1 MAGVDSGYLNNND
14 LQANLLPGYD
24 MISPAACAVIGS
36 ASSASS
42 ILAVVAPS
50 MTTDATQILFD
61 ASGIAHGMHVAG
73 TVAAVTNNQIGVAGL
88 AYNAKVVPVRVL
100 GNQGNGFRRHH
111 RRHALRRTARA

>member
-1 MAGVDSGYLNNND
+1 
-14 LQANLLPGYD
+14 
-24 MISPAACAVIGS
+24 
-36 ASSASS
+36 
-42 ILAVVAPS
+42 
-50 MTTDATQILFD
+50 
-61 ASGIAHGMHVAG
+61 MHVAG